1 MTMIRGKKRIAIVG
15 LVATAALAVAP
26 RAAAAHASTATIART
41 NSAAAGGTHYY
52 LALGDSLAQG
62 AQPID
67 TYPPYYYP
75 DGYVPQVYAAL
86 SAANPK
92 LVLDNI
98 SCGGEGTVSMI
109 DGSQPASVA
118 SSCGSPDFYQ
128 HWYPHK
134 TQLAE
139 AVNFLAAHKDKAEFV
154 TIDIG
159 GNDVAFCLFDAADL
173 GGCLNNVFATVATN
187 LDTILTELQAASPD
201 ATIVGMTYYNPV
213 ACGYFFGQP
222 EQAAFA
228 SDLVQTLNSV
238 LVSVYTAHGVRVAD
252 VARAFSVGNG
262 LEAEATAALKW
273 TWYCSADHP
282 GDVHPNAAGYHVIAH
297 AFLDALQ

>member
-1 MTMIRGKKRIAIVG
+1 MTMISGKKRIAIVG
-15 LVATAALAVAP
+15 LVAAAALAVAP
-26 RAAAAHASTATIART
+26 RAAAAQTSTSTLAPT
-41 NSAAAGGTHYY
+41 NAAAGGTHYY

-62 AQPID
+62 YQPID

-75 DGYVPQVYAAL
+75 DGYVPRVYAAL
-86 SAANPK
+86 STDDPK

-109 DGSQPASVA
+109 EGSQPLSVG
-118 SSCGSPDFYQ
+118 SSCGSPAFYQ

-139 AVNFLAAHKDKAEFV
+139 AANFLAAHKDKAEFV

-173 GGCLNNVFATVATN
+173 GGCLNNVFASVAAN
-187 LDTILTELQAASPD
+187 LDTILTQLQAASPD

-213 ACGYFFGQP
+213 ACGYFFGQSD
-222 EQAAFA
+222 QAAFV
-228 SDLVQTLNSV
+228 SGLVQALDSV

-252 VARAFSVGNG
+252 VAGAFSVGNG
-262 LEAEATAALKW
+262 LEAEATAALNW
-273 TWYCSADHP
+273 TWFCSADHP
-282 GDVHPNAAGYHVIAH
+282 GDVHPNAAGYQVIAQ
-297 AFLDALQ
+297 AFLDALP